1 MFGTLSVTLLIIAPG
16 ERPDWWQ
23 REFARLVPDLEV
35 RAWPDVGD
43 PADIRSAL
51 AWKPPSDEL
60 AKLPNLKAI
69 WSMGA
74 GIDHIL
80 VDDALPDVPITRVVD
95 PYLTAG
101 ITEYVLLHVLR
112 YHRNQPV
119 FEAQQRDHVWD
130 DRARDLRQ
138 ADERPVGVMGLG
150 ELGRDAVAK
159 LTHLGFDTAGWS
171 RTAKDI
177 SGVACFHG
185 PDGLAPF
192 LARSEIL
199 VCLLPLTDQ
208 TAGILDRDTLARLPE
223 GAYLIN
229 AARGG
234 HLVEADLIDALAAG
248 QITHA
253 TLDVFHEEPLPGDH
267 PFWDHPQITMT
278 PHNASITD
286 PRSVVAQVAE
296 NIRRL
301 EAGEPLLHQVDRVA
315 GY

>member
-1 MFGTLSVTLLIIAPG
+1 MTLLIIAPG
-16 ERPDWWQ
+16 ERPEWWQ
-23 REFARLVPDLEV
+23 REFTRVVPALEV

-43 PADIRSAL
+43 PADIRYAL
-51 AWKPPSDEL
+51 AWKPPAGEL

-69 WSMGA
+69 LSMGA
-74 GIDHIL
+74 GADHL
-80 VDDALPDVPITRVVD
+80 FADPALPDVPVTRVVD

-130 DRARDLRQ
+130 DRARELRQ

-150 ELGRDAVAK
+150 ELGRDTVAK
-159 LTHLGFDTAGWS
+159 LAALGFDVAGWS
-171 RTAKDI
+171 RTAKDLP
-177 SGVACFHG
+177 GVACFAG

-192 LARSEIL
+192 LARTEIL
-199 VCLLPLTDQ
+199 VCLLPLTAE
-208 TAGILDRDTLARLPE
+208 TADILNRETLAQLPQ
-223 GAYLIN
+223 GADLIN

-234 HLVEADLIDALAAG
+234 HVVDADLTDALASG
-248 QITHA
+248 QLAHA
-253 TLDVFHEEPLPGDH
+253 TLDVFREEPLPGEH
-267 PFWDHPQITMT
+267 PFWDHPQITIT

-286 PRSVVAQVAE
+286 PRSVVRQVAE
-296 NIRRL
+296 NIRRFD
-301 EAGEPLLHQVDRVA
+301 AGEPPLYLVDRAA

>member
-1 MFGTLSVTLLIIAPG
+1 MTLVIIAPG
-16 ERPDWWQ
+16 ERPEWWQ
-23 REFARLVPDLEV
+23 REFTRVIPALEV

-43 PADIRSAL
+43 PADIRYAL
-51 AWKPPSDEL
+51 AWKPPAGEL

-69 WSMGA
+69 LSMGA
-74 GIDHIL
+74 GADHL
-80 VDDALPDVPITRVVD
+80 FSDPALPDVPVTRVVD

-130 DRARDLRQ
+130 DRARELRQ

-150 ELGRDAVAK
+150 ELGRDTVAK
-159 LTHLGFDTAGWS
+159 LAALGFDVAGWS
-171 RTAKDI
+171 RTAKDLP
-177 SGVACFHG
+177 GVACFAG

-192 LARSEIL
+192 LARTEIL
-199 VCLLPLTDQ
+199 VCLLPLTAE
-208 TAGILDRDTLARLPE
+208 TADILNRETLAQLPR

-234 HLVEADLIDALAAG
+234 HLVDADLIDALASG
-248 QITHA
+248 QLAHT
-253 TLDVFHEEPLPGDH
+253 TLDVFRQEPLPAGH
-267 PFWDHPQITMT
+267 PFWDHRQITMT

-286 PRSVVAQVAE
+286 PRSVVRQVAE
-296 NIRRL
+296 NIRRFD
-301 EAGEPLLHQVDRVA
+301 AGEPPIYPVDRGA
-315 GY
+315 GS

>member
-1 MFGTLSVTLLIIAPG
+1 MTLLIIAPG

-23 REFARLVPDLEV
+23 REFARVAPELEV
-35 RAWPDVGD
+35 RAWPDSGD
-43 PADIRSAL
+43 PADIHCAL
-51 AWKPPSDEL
+51 AWKPPAGEL
-60 AKLPNLKAI
+60 AKLPNLKAVF
-69 WSMGA
+69 SMGA
-74 GIDHIL
+74 GADHLFIDP
-80 VDDALPDVPITRVVD
+80 DLPNVPITRVVD

-130 DRARDLRQ
+130 DRARELRQ
-138 ADERPVGVMGLG
+138 ADERAVGVMGLG

-159 LTHLGFDTAGWS
+159 LAALGFDVAGWS
-171 RTAKDI
+171 RSAKDI
-177 SGVACFHG
+177 PRVACFAG
-185 PDGLAPF
+185 PEGLAPF

-199 VCLLPLTDQ
+199 VCLLPLTGE
-208 TAGILDRDTLARLPE
+208 TADILDRKTLAQLPQ

-234 HLVEADLIDALAAG
+234 HLVDGDLLDALASG

-253 TLDVFHEEPLPGDH
+253 TLDVFREEPLPDDH
-267 PFWDHPQITMT
+267 PFWDHPQITVT
-278 PHNASITD
+278 PHNAAITD

-301 EAGEPLLHQVDRVA
+301 DAGEPLLHPVDRNA

>member
-1 MFGTLSVTLLIIAPG
+1 MTLLIIAPG

-23 REFARLVPDLEV
+23 REFARVAPDLEV
-35 RAWPDVGD
+35 RAWPDIGQA
-43 PADIRSAL
+43 ADIDYAL
-51 AWKPPSDEL
+51 AWKPPAGEL

-69 WSMGA
+69 LSMGA
-74 GIDHIL
+74 GADHL
-80 VDDALPDVPITRVVD
+80 FEDPTLPDVPVTRVVD

-112 YHRNQPV
+112 YHRTQPV
-119 FEAQQRDHVWD
+119 FEAQQREHVWD
-130 DRARDLRQ
+130 DRARELCQ

-150 ELGRDAVAK
+150 VLGRDAVEK
-159 LTHLGFDTAGWS
+159 LAALGFDVAGWS

-177 SGVACFHG
+177 PGVTCFDG

-192 LARSEIL
+192 LARTKIL
-199 VCLLPLTDQ
+199 VCLLPLTAQ
-208 TAGILDRDTLARLPE
+208 TADILNRETLAQLPR

-234 HLVEADLIDALAAG
+234 HAVEADLADALATG
-248 QITHA
+248 QLTHA
-253 TLDVFHEEPLPGDH
+253 TLDVFREEPLPGDH
-267 PFWDHPQITMT
+267 PFWDHPQITIT

-296 NIRRL
+296 NIRRIDV
-301 EAGEPLLHQVDRVA
+301 GEPLLHLVDRDA